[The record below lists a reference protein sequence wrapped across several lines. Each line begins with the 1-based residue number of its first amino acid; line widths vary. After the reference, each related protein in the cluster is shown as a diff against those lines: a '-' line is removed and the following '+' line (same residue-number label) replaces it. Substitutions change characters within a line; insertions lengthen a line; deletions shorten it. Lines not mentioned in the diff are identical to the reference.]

1 MKVSSPYN
9 AEKGV
14 RVHLIVLIRDIVF
27 LKTLF
32 FNEVAITLSFQFEEM
47 FFTDTFTMWFNF
59 TLDPLRHMPMEW
71 VFVNTTVPL
80 EVVYYDLK
88 ELDGNGSVVL
98 GDAFKTKTELLDLTF
113 TIEGKIVLRKLNMLL
128 FDSIQNKWLT

>member
-1 MKVSSPYN
+1 MKIKQSILCKN
-9 AEKGV
+9 GGLLNCTK
-14 RVHLIVLIRDIVF
+14 IRDIVF
-27 LKTLF
+27 LQTF
-32 FNEVAITLSFQFEEM
+32 FLTEVLIVFSFQFEEM

-59 TLDPLRHMPMEW
+59 TLDPFRYMPMEW

-113 TIEGKIVLRKLNMLL
+113 TIEGMIRISFTKQVTL
-128 FDSIQNKWLT
+128 D